1 LTGEA
6 SGFVDVASP
15 TDELID
21 QVFTVAPIAAALLC
35 VVHVQGAEDHSAHV
49 KGEVIVTL
57 PMKLADFTEAKQASY
72 VKAIKAASKSK
83 LEAVKIEKTV
93 DKTDKVE
100 VHTEIEAHD
109 KADFEAAEKA
119 LTQAN
124 VDTALVAAGLP
135 RSTAYQFV
143 EEGHAHSS
151 ATCMKPTPVAVL
163 AAATAIVAS
172 ALRV

>member
-1 LTGEA
+1 MGA
-6 SGFVDVASP
+6 SSRRMQAHK
-15 TDELID
+15 LL
-21 QVFTVAPIAAALLC
+21 AIAAALLC
-35 VVHVQGAEDHSAHV
+35 VVHVQGAGDAHV

-57 PMKLADFTEAKQASY
+57 PLTMTAFTTAKQTSY
-72 VKAIKAASKSK
+72 TNAIKAASGNK
-83 LEAVKIEKTV
+83 LE
-93 DKTDKVE
+93 E
-100 VHTEIEAHD
+100 VTTIEAHD
-109 KADFEAAEKA
+109 KADFEAAETA

-135 RSTAYQFV
+135 KSTTYKFV
-143 EEGHAHSS
+143 EEGHDHSS

>member
-1 LTGEA
+1 MGA
-6 SGFVDVASP
+6 SSRRMQAHK
-15 TDELID
+15 LL
-21 QVFTVAPIAAALLC
+21 AIAAALLC
-35 VVHVQGAEDHSAHV
+35 VVHVQGAGDAHV

-57 PMKLADFTEAKQASY
+57 PLTMSAFTTAKQTSY
-72 VKAIKAASKSK
+72 TNAIKAASENK
-83 LEAVKIEKTV
+83 LEEVKIAEIK

-100 VHTEIEAHD
+100 VHTTIEAHD
-109 KADFEAAEKA
+109 QADFEAAEKA

-135 RSTAYQFV
+135 KSTTYKFV